1 MHEMPARPLEL
12 ALDGLGLVTM
22 VQRVPF
28 HRSTSVE
35 VLPVEDAPTAKQ
47 FVATNQ
53 RGYVIGETESPI
65 VPILTGDEARTIA
78 LWQQLLGEGLYVN
91 VIVPPGCPVDEC
103 VLRVS
108 CSAAHSADQITRA
121 LDIFEHVNA
130 EFTAN
135 GLRGT
140 DQRLLMNG

>member
-1 MHEMPARPLEL
+1 MLR
-12 ALDGLGLVTM
+12 DGL
-22 VQRVPF
+22 
-28 HRSTSVE
+28 H
-35 VLPVEDAPTAKQ
+35 A
-47 FVATNQ
+47 

-108 CSAAHSADQITRA
+108 CSAAHSADHITRA